1 MKSST
6 SVQALALPLVWA
18 LLVASLGSAH
28 AEQQHQYCIVGAGPA
43 GIQLGHF
50 LLHAKRDYVIF
61 ERGARAGTFFEH
73 YPRQRKLISLN
84 KRKVR
89 ENRSDEFAFRHD
101 WNTLIDVRPEQERA
115 KPVTERSAEL
125 FPHAD
130 VLTEYLRDFAEEQ
143 VQHIRYNSD
152 VKKISKK
159 QDSKGYTVNVN
170 QESFS
175 CEDVIIASGLSK
187 PRTDVRAIMF
197 DGVEHVTGYEAMPET
212 GESFEGKA
220 VHVFGIGNAAM
231 ETVQELNKYTAE
243 VHQQSRQRDLPGGGK
258 GVRFAYETHYVGD
271 IRAGRTG
278 ILDTYLL
285 KSLDTFNFDG
295 LDQQA
300 PGSRHLVLPCL
311 GRLCIWSVSCDE
323 DDEQCVEQAEQGV
336 QGLNYRIPALSW
348 PVGSKRGTR
357 ILQKLKEAGLSKYRR
372 DYTISRD
379 QWSEDPVYQK
389 KLKKH
394 HPGYSARY
402 EADKAIIDKRNKLKH
417 DIDNSVFEIEKEHLT
432 MSTKHLRENQELLDF
447 IATERQT
454 EEHETFAF
462 PTDSLIICFGWIMDR
477 SIFDD
482 ALAAEVAMTHND
494 KYPAL
499 TSMFEV
505 KTKQNKTMPGLYV
518 AGTLSHGLD
527 FRKSAGG
534 FIHGFRYTA
543 RALFKHLEEKN
554 HGIAWPSDKIELKAQ
569 MKQCSTA
576 DGDTAGSCKFGISH
590 TSGLMERLLGRI
602 NEASGPYQMFEAL
615 GDMVVFNQST
625 STQTWNATYLEE
637 VPLEY
642 FHDRYRASP
651 RLTWVFRYADDFH
664 GPKVLGPERVGA
676 TEFSQAHMSNFLH
689 PRISFY
695 PANSVNATKEHY
707 LLEDIFT
714 QWTSLE
720 DKIPLNRFLDK
731 VLDALNGKESEEMKE

>member
-61 ERGARAGTFFEH
+61 ERGARAGTFFEK
-73 YPRQRKLISLN
+73 YPRHRKLISLN

-231 ETVQELNKYTAE
+231 ETVQELQKYTSD
-243 VHQQSRQRDLPGGGK
+243 VHVQSRQQDLPQGGQ

-285 KSLDTFNFDG
+285 KSLDTFNFDN
-295 LDQQA
+295 LDA
-300 PGSRHLVLPCL
+300 VEDVRGRYLVLPCL
-311 GRLCIWSVSCDE
+311 GRLCITLVHCQK
-323 DDEQCVEQAEQGV
+323 DDEQCFEQINQGV
-336 QGLNYRIPALSW
+336 QGMNYSMPMLSW
-348 PVGSKRGTR
+348 PKGSKRGKR
-357 ILQKLKEAGLSKYRR
+357 ILQKLKEAGLSKY
-372 DYTISRD
+372 
-379 QWSEDPVYQK
+379 K
-389 KLKKH
+389 KDFEIKVERWAEEKIKKFYKT
-394 HPGYSARY
+394 PSGYAAGRA
-402 EADKAIIDKRNKLKH
+402 EQETRAKLTH

-447 IATERQT
+447 IATEKQQ
-454 EEHETFAF
+454 EHETFSHPA
-462 PTDSLIICFGWIMDR
+462 DSIITCFGWIMDR